1 VVRASGMIPASG
13 NAAIGSSAVTSMST
27 ASVIHQVA
35 IHAIIASV
43 ARPAWEKAT
52 TLPCAS
58 VKVSGSAKCSASA
71 STGPRMRPARPTRC

>member
-1 VVRASGMIPASG
+1 MPASG

-43 ARPAWEKAT
+43 ARPACVNAT
-52 TLPCAS
+52 FFPPAATY
-58 VKVSGSAKCSASA
+58 VSGSAK
-71 STGPRMRPARPTRC
+71 